1 MTRAGRPRDASA
13 DDRIIDAALQVLA
26 ERGFEGFSV
35 ERVASESGIAK
46 STIYRRFATRE
57 DLVAGVLDRISSDFV
72 KPPEGV
78 DARTSLVCLLD
89 RVRQAPGSV
98 SGRILMHA
106 SAEGVRNPRL
116 AALVH
121 ERVLRPRHEAFREVI
136 RDGIAA
142 GDLRSDIDMEAVVP
156 LLVGPALHLGM
167 WHMCEGVDQIATESL
182 VALMLEGMT
191 PSSGS

>member
-1 MTRAGRPRDASA
+1 MRRVGRPRDVSL

-46 STIYRRFATRE
+46 STIYRRFATRD
-57 DLVAGVLDRISSDFV
+57 DLVAGVLDRISADFAN
-72 KPPEGV
+72 PPEGA
-78 DARTSLVCLLD
+78 DARTSLIFLLD

-106 SAEGVRNPRL
+106 SADGVRNPGL
-116 AALVH
+116 AVLVH
-121 ERVLRPRHEAFREVI
+121 ERVLRPRHEAFRQVI
-136 RDGIAA
+136 REGIAA
-142 GDLRSDIDMEAVVP
+142 GDLRPDIDMEAVVP

-167 WHMCEGVDQIATESL
+167 WHMCEDVGQIPTEAL